1 MKRTLLAVLAHPDDE
16 SYGLGGTLARYSAEG
31 VDVHVAIATDGAAGS
46 IDENWKGDHTRLV
59 EARLSEVEAAA
70 GVLGVKLHMLG
81 YRDSGYVQD
90 SANGH
95 PHAFINADMSE
106 AVGRV
111 VHLIRDLKAQVVVTH
126 DETGTYFHPDH
137 IQCHKVATA
146 AFFAASDP
154 EQYPEVGI
162 EPFQPLRLYYQ
173 ALSKRLVK
181 VFALSLRLQGQD
193 PKRRGRNQDID
204 TTQLGVPPEKITT
217 TIDYRKYWDVKRRAS
232 AEHGSQGAG
241 TGSMRIFPAW
251 LQKLAFS
258 YETYIRAYPAV
269 VPGNREKDLFAS
281 L

>member
-1 MKRTLLAVLAHPDDE
+1 MKRTLLAVLAHPDD
-16 SYGLGGTLARYSAEG
+16 ARYSAEG

-90 SANGH
+90 PANGH
-95 PHAFINADMSE
+95 PYAFINADMSE

-154 EQYPEVGI
+154 EQYPEVGS

-181 VFALSLRLQGQD
+181 VLALSLRLQGQD

-217 TIDYRKYWDVKRRAS
+217 TRAS
-232 AEHGSQGAG
+232 AKHGSQGAG
-241 TGSMRIFPAW
+241 TSSMRIFPAW